1 MSKRACAALVAAV
14 GLSTFVPLA
23 SADTLWDQTSPLST
37 GTMTR
42 ASGTAVPGP
51 GVLSPPGTFW
61 SELFVGNTSNGSTVS
76 PSGTTGIFRLADN
89 FTLTQGARVDTV
101 TALAY
106 VTGSTDAQLFTT
118 GNIRIW
124 NGAPNLPGSAVVF
137 GDTTTD
143 RVTSSAITNIFRVF
157 STDNSTQGGINSVP
171 GTTRRIKTAVFD
183 IGGLDLAAGTYWVD
197 YQLVS
202 PVTPTGA
209 VFHPYV
215 TLTTARG
222 AAGANA
228 LQLTTGPS
236 GWVPVL
242 DTGDPAANPD
252 VPQEL
257 VFRVDGIIPE
267 PASLGLIGVAGVAL
281 LGRRRAR

>member
-1 MSKRACAALVAAV
+1 MSKRVCAVLVAAI
-14 GLSTFVPLA
+14 GTSAFVSSA
-23 SADTLWDQTSPLST
+23 SADTLWDQTTPLAT
-37 GTMTR
+37 GTVSR
-42 ASGTAVPGP
+42 ASGAAVPGP
-51 GVLSPPGTFW
+51 GIPAPPGTFW
-61 SELFVGNTSNGSTVS
+61 SELFRGNTSNGSTVS

-89 FTLTQGARVDTV
+89 FNLPQGGRVDTV

-124 NGAPNLPGSAVVF
+124 NGAPNAPGSTVVF

-143 RVTSSAITNIFRVF
+143 RVVSSAVTNIYRIF
-157 STDNSTQGGINSVP
+157 STDNSLQGGINSVP

-183 IGGLDLAAGTYWVD
+183 IGGLNLGPGTYWVD

-209 VFHPYV
+209 VFHPY
-215 TLTTARG
+215 TTFTDSRG

-228 LQLTTGPS
+228 LQLTTGPN
-236 GWVPVL
+236 GWVTVL
-242 DTGDPAANPD
+242 DTGDPATNPD
-252 VPQEL
+252 VAQEL
-257 VFRVDGIIPE
+257 VFRVDGIVPE
-267 PASLGLIGVAGVAL
+267 PTSLGLAAIAGVAL
-281 LGRRRAR
+281 LGRRRRN